1 MYKQSNRRFWDQEQG
16 HKVKEHVDQL
26 PHGKLSEKATLT
38 LEQFVA
44 ELKKR
49 IQDKEKQKNNQSLPR
64 KNHRLPKPKNTD
76 ERQKIIP
83 KQVLQKSTSRS
94 PKTSGLK
101 KTQKKKS
108 PKISVKKK
116 DLKNNNSKQKTGTKD
131 IKQSSP
137 KSPASSIHQTNKKP
151 KFNIP
156 KEGFQ

>member
-1 MYKQSNRRFWDQEQG
+1 MYKQSNRRFWDQDQGG

-64 KNHRLPKPKNTD
+64 KNPRLPKPKNTD
-76 ERQKIIP
+76 GRQKIIP
-83 KQVLQKSTSRS
+83 KQVQQKSTSS
-94 PKTSGLK
+94 APKTSSLK
-101 KTQKKKS
+101 KTQKKT
-108 PKISVKKK
+108 ISVKQK
-116 DLKNNNSKQKTGTKD
+116 DLKNNNSKQKAGIKD

-137 KSPASSIHQTNKKP
+137 KSTVSSVHKSNKKP

>member
-1 MYKQSNRRFWDQEQG
+1 M
-16 HKVKEHVDQL
+16 
-26 PHGKLSEKATLT
+26 
-38 LEQFVA
+38 A

-83 KQVLQKSTSRS
+83 KQVKQKSTSS
-94 PKTSGLK
+94 LK
-101 KTQKKKS
+101 KTQKKNG

-116 DLKNNNSKQKTGTKD
+116 NLKNNNSKQKTGIKD
-131 IKQSSP
+131 IKQRSP
-137 KSPASSIHQTNKKP
+137 KSPVSPIQKTHKKP